1 MEQKKKRGIKP
12 GTKFSAEHCK
22 AISEGRKRIDQR
34 GEKNPNYKA
43 DRSKIGVRVTSIRVP
58 ADISEWL
65 NQQPNKSQYVAGLI
79 REDMKKRNN
88 NL

>member
-58 ADISEWL
+58 ADISDWL
-65 NQQPNKSQYVAGLI
+65 NQQPNKSQYVAELI
-79 REDMKKRNN
+79 REDMNRKN

>member
-79 REDMKKRNN
+79 REDMKRKKHNI
-88 NL
+88 

>member
-12 GTKFSAEHCK
+12 GTKFSVEHCK
-22 AISEGRKRIDQR
+22 AIAEGRKRIDQR

-58 ADISEWL
+58 ADISDWL

-79 REDMKKRNN
+79 REDMKRKKHNI
-88 NL
+88 

>member
-12 GTKFSAEHCK
+12 GAKFSAEHCK

-58 ADISEWL
+58 ADISDWL
-65 NQQPNKSQYVAGLI
+65 NQQPNKSQYVAELI
-79 REDMKKRNN
+79 REDMNRKN

>member
-12 GTKFSAEHCK
+12 GTKFSVEHCK

-65 NQQPNKSQYVAGLI
+65 NQQPNKSQYVAELI
-79 REDMKKRNN
+79 REDMRKRNN